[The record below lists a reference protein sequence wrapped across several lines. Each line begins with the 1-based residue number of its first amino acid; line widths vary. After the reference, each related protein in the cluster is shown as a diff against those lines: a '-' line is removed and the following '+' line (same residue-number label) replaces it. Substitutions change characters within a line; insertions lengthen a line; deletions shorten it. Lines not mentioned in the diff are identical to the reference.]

1 MKMSFTEKHEV
12 MSKEEWLKELDAY
25 DPKDL
30 NRTCMNQLVMNY
42 LVTEGF
48 KEAAEK
54 FQQESGVSPSIDLNT
69 LDNRIQIRNAIVT
82 GQ

>member
-1 MKMSFTEKHEV
+1 MKMSFTENHEV
-12 MSKEEWLKELDAY
+12 KSKEEWLKELDAY

-82 GQ
+82 G